1 MQLALELAVRGQG
14 AVEPNPMVG
23 CVIVRDGELLA
34 SGYHRGFGGLHAERD
49 ALANLPAGRDVSG
62 ATWYVTLE
70 PCCHHGKTP
79 PCTDALLTAK
89 PARVVIAMR
98 DPFPQVDGGGI
109 ERLRSAGVVVE
120 VGLCQQQAWQLNASY
135 LMLVQHGRPWVI
147 AKWAMSLDGKIATH
161 SGDSQWISGEQS
173 RTMVHQLRGR
183 CDAILVGGRTAE
195 VDNPTLTARPPGP
208 RIAARLV
215 LGSANRIATDSRL
228 IRTLSDAPVRLFT
241 RSTGANVERL
251 LRAGLEV
258 IPLTGDDR
266 RQFPLQVLQHCG
278 RLRMT
283 NLLVEGGGALLGSLF
298 EAGLIDEYHVFIA
311 AKVIGG
317 EQAPSPLGGTGMR
330 RIRDCPELV
339 NVNHQRV
346 GEDIFIR
353 ARRQMPPGKPYD

>member
-1 MQLALELAVRGQG
+1 MQRALELAVRGQG

-34 SGYHRGFGGLHAERD
+34 SGYHRRFGGLHAERD
-49 ALANLPAGRDVSG
+49 ALANLPAGRDVTG

-135 LMLVQHGRPWVI
+135 LTLVQHGRPWVI

-161 SGDSQWISGEQS
+161 CGDSQWISGEQS
-173 RTMVHQLRGR
+173 RAMVHQLRGR

-208 RIAARLV
+208 RVAARLV
-215 LGSANRIATDSRL
+215 LGSAKRIAVDCRL

-241 RSTGANVERL
+241 RSTGTNVERL
-251 LRAGLEV
+251 SRAGLDV
-258 IPLTGDDR
+258 VPLKGADSR
-266 RQFPLQVLQHCG
+266 RFPLQVLQHCG
-278 RLRMT
+278 QLRMT

-317 EQAPSPLGGTGMR
+317 QQAPSPLGGTGLQ
-330 RIRDCPELV
+330 RIRDCPDLV
-339 NVNHQRV
+339 VVSHQRV
-346 GEDIFIR
+346 GEDIFVR
-353 ARRQMPPGKPYD
+353 ARRQMPLGKPYD